1 VELGFTVMRVFL
13 HNLLWQE
20 APKVSAGVSISSG
33 PSLRS
38 IRSES
43 SPPSLTRIGTHCRN
57 LAASLRPAYLAG
69 SSRASMQVR
78 IAKPTCRREREHLW
92 CKVQRSSYLLQVS
105 LTIWLIIDESW
116 FCAMRQRLPIRQ
128 ATDREEGWNLVLA
141 FLSQQGHR
149 AFPL

>member
-1 VELGFTVMRVFL
+1 VSWPRRASSKPETDGSGGVPAREAGSRRTPSNPGLSIRSSAGPWSSVSPSCAFFL

-78 IAKPTCRREREHLW
+78 IANRRAAARGSTFGARFNVVLIY
-92 CKVQRSSYLLQVS
+92 CK
-105 LTIWLIIDESW
+105 
-116 FCAMRQRLPIRQ
+116 FRLRF
-128 ATDREEGWNLVLA
+128 GL
-141 FLSQQGHR
+141 
-149 AFPL
+149 